1 MKGIRFKM
9 KTIKV
14 QKQCLIDRKNIAKVK
29 NREIALSV
37 TSVDALNENET
48 GFINFTLAIED
59 CQLCYE
65 FYGTYLLKDKKQDL
79 FYVKK
84 IELDVELTD
93 EELKNINKELKE
105 NFSHDDIICAKVYDN
120 EKVIATAIAFNQH
133 NGYYAHSVEALENG
147 KIIYDSGI

>member
-14 QKQCLIDRKNIAKVK
+14 QKNCIINRKNIAKVK

-37 TSVDALNENET
+37 TSVDALKGNET

-65 FYGTYLLKDKKQDL
+65 FFGTYLIKDKKQDL
-79 FYVKK
+79 FYVDR
-84 IELDVELTD
+84 IELDFDLTD
-93 EELKNINKELKE
+93 EELKKINE
-105 NFSHDDIICAKVYDN
+105 
-120 EKVIATAIAFNQH
+120 
-133 NGYYAHSVEALENG
+133 
-147 KIIYDSGI
+147 

>member
-1 MKGIRFKM
+1 M

-14 QKQCLIDRKNIAKVK
+14 QKNCIIDRKNIAKVK

-37 TSVDALNENET
+37 TSVEALNGNEN

-59 CQLCYE
+59 YQECCE
-65 FYGTYLLKDKKQDL
+65 FFGTYLLKEKKQDL
-79 FYVKK
+79 FYVDR

-93 EELKNINKELKE
+93 EELRNINKELKE
-105 NFSHDDIICAKVYDN
+105 NFSEDDIICAKVYDN
-120 EKVIATAIAFNQH
+120 EEVIATAIAFNQH

-147 KIIYDSGI
+147 KIIYESGI